1 MFYLFEM
8 IFFCYIYKIFLK
20 FSLTDHL
27 LLELIHEA
35 EGLRASPASRYIRE
49 ELESD

>member
-20 FSLTDHL
+20 FSLTNHL
-27 LLELIHEA
+27 LFELIHETIWI
-35 EGLRASPASRYIRE
+35 SQHTT
-49 ELESD
+49 